1 MLGYSLPG
9 TNPGVELCSEL
20 FKYSNDLNK
29 RIFLFGA
36 TEEIIEKLVS
46 TIHQKYPNVTISGYE
61 NGYVSD
67 KQVIFQKIK
76 DLKPDVVLVAL
87 GIPYQE
93 LLIHNNINDF
103 DKGIFVGVG
112 GSFDVLS
119 GSKKRA
125 PKIFRKFHLEWLYRI
140 IREPKRF
147 RRFFN
152 SNVKYI
158 FKIKK
163 IQKKS

>member
-1 MLGYSLPG
+1 M
-9 TNPGVELCSEL
+9 
-20 FKYSNDLNK
+20 
-29 RIFLFGA
+29 
-36 TEEIIEKLVS
+36 
-46 TIHQKYPNVTISGYE
+46 
-61 NGYVSD
+61 
-67 KQVIFQKIK
+67 
-76 DLKPDVVLVAL
+76 